1 MNPRSSNPRIPPTVP
16 RTIFSTLV
24 LDLEVVLGWALS
36 VGAFVDEGWAG
47 DDMPTSGVEVGMV
60 DVEVLVDIEVLRLD
74 VEDVESDEMGV
85 GDMGVRSSGAIGRE
99 GDDDR
104 SCLRAQASWES
115 LKDSG
120 SRRRIET

>member
-47 DDMPTSGVEVGMV
+47 DDMPTSGVEVEMV
-60 DVEVLVDIEVLRLD
+60 DVEVLRLD
-74 VEDVESDEMGV
+74 KEDVESDEMGV